1 MIKCKNLDY
10 LMLVFRL
17 LKIGILH
24 KKLSEIQDLKM
35 YHDYYESQKIK
46 RYFSYSL
53 GKILINAHKNWYKG
67 GYIKFW
73 FDLYKLKKE
82 YKNKG
87 KK

>member
-1 MIKCKNLDY
+1 
-10 LMLVFRL
+10 
-17 LKIGILH
+17 
-24 KKLSEIQDLKM
+24 
-35 YHDYYESQKIK
+35 
-46 RYFSYSL
+46 YFSYSL